1 MMELN
6 MTEKQF
12 RRLLDLVYIGNWV
25 LNSTRGDDRIEEYDQ
40 VESTVF
46 SQCLPQGMPKLVEQY
61 RGNLIPSRAFAD
73 GGIHEAIMA
82 YEDNTFFEI
91 LAQELAL
98 RDMDDPPITPEN
110 YDEVMARMETYL
122 GEFEQHGTDNI
133 TVDMDD

>member
-1 MMELN
+1 MEIR
-6 MTEKQF
+6 MTQKQF

-25 LNSTRGDDRIEEYDQ
+25 LNSTRGDDRITQYDE
-40 VESTVF
+40 VESLVF
-46 SQCLPQGMPKLVEQY
+46 SYCLEHGMAKLTELYQGEI
-61 RGNLIPSRAFAD
+61 IPSRAFAE

-110 YDEVMARMETYL
+110 YNEIMERMDVYL
-122 GEFEQHGTDNI
+122 GEFELHGTDNI
-133 TVDMDD
+133 TVDMDE

>member
-1 MMELN
+1 MKIEL
-6 MTEKQF
+6 TEQQY
-12 RRLLDLVYIGNWV
+12 RYLLDLVYIGNWV
-25 LNSTRGDDRIEEYDQ
+25 INSTRENDRIQEYDQ
-40 VESTVF
+40 VESLIF
-46 SQCLPQGMPKLVEQY
+46 SHCLHHKMSKLVELY
-61 RGNLIPSRAFAD
+61 RGELIPSRAFAD

-82 YEDNTFFEI
+82 YEDTTFFEI

-133 TVDMDD
+133 TVDMDE